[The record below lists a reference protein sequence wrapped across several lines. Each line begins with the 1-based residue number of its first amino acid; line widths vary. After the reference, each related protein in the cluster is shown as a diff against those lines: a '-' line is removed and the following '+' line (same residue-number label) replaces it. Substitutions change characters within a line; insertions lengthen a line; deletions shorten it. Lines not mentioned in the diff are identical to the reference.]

1 MALPDFGEI
10 TATKLYEH
18 LQSQPARETFA
29 LLDAAGVDLTSREYG
44 QAAPATTQFIGK
56 TIVLTGTLQQFPRQ
70 ALKERL
76 ENLGAHVTSMVT
88 GATDLV
94 IAGDKPGSKYDKA
107 RDLGVEIW
115 DETTLR
121 RNLSE

>member
-1 MALPDFGEI
+1 MELPDFGKI
-10 TATKLYEH
+10 TAATLHEH
-18 LQSQPARETFA
+18 LQSPPARATFA

-44 QAAPATTQFIGK
+44 QAAPATTWFTGK
-56 TIVLTGTLQQFPRQ
+56 TIVLTGTLKQFPRP

-76 ENLGAHVTSMVT
+76 ENLGAHVTSAVT

-94 IAGDKPGSKYDKA
+94 IAGDKPGSKYNTA

-115 DETTLR
+115 DETMLLKL
-121 RNLSE
+121 LSE